1 MDKIISAA
9 LKHFNVDEMQHLRSL
24 LTRVAARLAKPD
36 KAEVQAAAD
45 ALGTKISEQ
54 VSASEQTP
62 PEDPAKSEQPP
73 APEAQPVP
81 KA

>member
-1 MDKIISAA
+1 
-9 LKHFNVDEMQHLRSL
+9 
-24 LTRVAARLAKPD
+24 LAKPD

-73 APEAQPVP
+73 AEAEPVP
-81 KA
+81 PPPKA